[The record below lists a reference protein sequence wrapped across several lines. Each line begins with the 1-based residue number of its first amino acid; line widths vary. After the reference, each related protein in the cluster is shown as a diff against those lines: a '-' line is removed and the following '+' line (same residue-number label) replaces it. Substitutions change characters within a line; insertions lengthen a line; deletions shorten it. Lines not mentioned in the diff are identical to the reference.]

1 MSDELKLRPTPRAVS
16 EKNTT
21 HDLLWAALLT
31 PSASQAARTALL
43 DTASIVSST
52 GWIPVSSRADAE
64 GCLES
69 TALFLVLAERCVVS
83 NRFILQD
90 AVPNRGS
97 AQLGLVLRPT
107 ARSFVQ
113 FALAARGFKPLVEPY
128 VSRKNGRCPSE
139 LYALVLAALAAVE
152 RLITHDPTDVNA
164 ALTYPSSDVVL
175 RAEKRVQEALRHSM
189 TYAAPLPA
197 TAAHLVF
204 FVDPAAFP
212 DELHR
217 DVPRTLRT
225 AALAPRLFAD
235 ISGRLW
241 PFELE
246 VAARACEI
254 LGLREEAARLRRYLA
269 VSVPQHQPAWLGS
282 ESDTPHGPHLLT
294 AAAMTAARHRLKSE

>member
-1 MSDELKLRPTPRAVS
+1 MSDDPKLRPTPRAVS
-16 EKNTT
+16 EKNIT
-21 HDLLWAALLT
+21 HDLLWAALLA
-31 PSASQAARTALL
+31 PAASKAARTALL

-52 GWIPVSSRADAE
+52 GWVPVSSLADAE

-83 NRFILQD
+83 SRFVLQD
-90 AVPNRGS
+90 GVPNRGA
-97 AQLGLVLRPT
+97 AQLCLVLRST
-107 ARSFVQ
+107 ARSFVG
-113 FALAARGFKPLVEPY
+113 FALSARGFKPLVEPY

-152 RLITHDPTDVNA
+152 RLITHDPTDVNDE
-164 ALTYPSSDVVL
+164 LTYPSSDVVL

-204 FVDPAAFP
+204 FVDPEAFP
-212 DELHR
+212 EELQR

-235 ISGRLW
+235 VSGRLW

-246 VAARACEI
+246 VAARACEM
-254 LGLREEAARLRRYLA
+254 LGLKEEATRLRRYIA
-269 VSVPQHQPAWLGS
+269 VSVPQGQPAWLGS
-282 ESDTPHGPHLLT
+282 DNDAPHGPHLLT
-294 AAAMTAARHRLKSE
+294 AAAMTAAHHRLKAE